1 MSSDNFAEK
10 ISALLQENWDNN
22 TTGLQQSEVFW
33 SHAKFETMTEVES
46 VSQKAIVSTYNPQ
59 NPVTV
64 EQLSRET
71 NFVKETVVVDVILHS
86 DPLGG
91 TDQAIAVREKIR
103 KFVQTVIH
111 ANWNLLP
118 GADQMAIEG
127 EYVRGELP
135 MLQRES
141 FKIIVAN
148 FEVHSN

>member
-1 MSSDNFAEK
+1 MPNDTFAEK
-10 ISALLQENWDNN
+10 ISNLLQDNWSSEA
-22 TTGLQQSEVFW
+22 TGLEASDVLW
-33 SHAKFETMTEVES
+33 SHDKFETMTSVET
-46 VSQKAIVSTYNPQ
+46 VSQKAIISTYNPQ
-59 NPVTV
+59 NPVTI

-91 TDQAIAVREKIR
+91 TDQAIAIREKIR
-103 KFVQTVIH
+103 TLVQSVIH

-118 GADQMAIEG
+118 GADQMTIEG

-141 FKIIVAN
+141 FKVIVAN
-148 FEVHSN
+148 FEVQSK